1 MTLPESDELLILAYE
16 ALENRA
22 RFDKELPDFPLFRSE
37 WSAVHIE
44 SHGSHILSFWRGPG
58 TEMMALL
65 TQGQPPERTLAAV
78 DHRPCARKPRI
89 EPTEGSF
96 LLPGVPFGSPR
107 GNISS
112 FGIFAG
118 WWPCETDAKRLRLT
132 RRGKVSEIEAASDGF
147 MLVDWNSPAAVE
159 RFDAVEI
166 GKTGWTPTVVP
177 AVPFTGDHLF
187 RSYQRFRLSGVDWGN
202 ENPDL

>member
-1 MTLPESDELLILAYE
+1 MRAQPDRDEVLMTLPESDELLILAYE

-96 LLPGVPFGSPR
+96 LYPAFPLARRAAIFRVSVSLP
-107 GNISS
+107 
-112 FGIFAG
+112 AG
-118 WWPCETDAKRLRLT
+118 GPVKRT
-132 RRGKVSEIEAASDGF
+132 RNGCA
-147 MLVDWNSPAAVE
+147 
-159 RFDAVEI
+159 
-166 GKTGWTPTVVP
+166 
-177 AVPFTGDHLF
+177 
-187 RSYQRFRLSGVDWGN
+187 
-202 ENPDL
+202 